1 MRKFFDHSRSF
12 SLTQQLNVNIV
23 HLLPSYY
30 LTNIYQYV
38 ISASWLYPANEEG
51 LFKAPYDLLLLFIRN
66 IAYSSIPTFKLKICI
81 WQLYFSSWLQKG
93 NLTIF
98 LILSPV
104 KQNHYLNNALNN
116 DAEHSSD
123 SMLLAPCFPAVERPF
138 FPTSENIRL

>member
-1 MRKFFDHSRSF
+1 MKKFLDHSSTF

-23 HLLPSYY
+23 PLLPSYF
-30 LTNIYQYV
+30 LTNIYA

-51 LFKAPYDLLLLFIRN
+51 LSKATYDLLLLFIRN

-98 LILSPV
+98 LISSPV
-104 KQNHYLNNALNN
+104 KQNHYLNNTLNN

-123 SMLLAPCFPAVERPF
+123 SMLLAPCFPAVVRPF
-138 FPTSENIRL
+138 FPTSENNRL